1 MKKQLLLIFFLFLS
15 LNIYSQEN
23 TKISTIDFVQTL
35 NNNEKEVIYYY
46 ENNWEILRKMAIKKN
61 YIDSYQLLK
70 TKSTKDAPF
79 SFMLITTYKNKTQ
92 FDAREKHFEELIRKK
107 MPQRDLIDLLKRV
120 QTWIPY
126 TRHFGPPSGASS
138 KLKNEVYKYIFTIL
152 GYGCNLGANQ
162 TVRHTQDALTSRML
176 RRINKQHIDSRKID
190 AAIRDIINN
199 YNHWELT
206 NYWGDGSDM
215 IVDGTHIELIENN
228 MLYMAF
234 HIDAILV
241 EIPT

>member
-92 FDAREKHFEELIRKK
+92 FDAREKHFEELINVSAQ
-107 MPQRDLIDLLKRV
+107 MQSH
-120 QTWIPY
+120 Q
-126 TRHFGPPSGASS
+126 
-138 KLKNEVYKYIFTIL
+138 
-152 GYGCNLGANQ
+152 
-162 TVRHTQDALTSRML
+162 
-176 RRINKQHIDSRKID
+176 
-190 AAIRDIINN
+190 
-199 YNHWELT
+199 
-206 NYWGDGSDM
+206 
-215 IVDGTHIELIENN
+215 
-228 MLYMAF
+228 
-234 HIDAILV
+234 
-241 EIPT
+241 